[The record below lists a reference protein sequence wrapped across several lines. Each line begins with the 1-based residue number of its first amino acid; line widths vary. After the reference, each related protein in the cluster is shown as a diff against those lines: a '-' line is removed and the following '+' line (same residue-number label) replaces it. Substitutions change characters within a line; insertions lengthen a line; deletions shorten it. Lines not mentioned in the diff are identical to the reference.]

1 VICEKNST
9 FALVIELQR
18 HIEILLLNN
27 DCVIV
32 PGFGGFITHSIP
44 ARYEYRD
51 NCFLPP
57 LRTLGFNPQLQ
68 MNDSVLVQSY
78 VEAYDLSYPE
88 ALRRIEG
95 EVAELRQCLEDK
107 GRYTL
112 ENLGELTINQDG
124 NYEFSPCE
132 SGILS
137 PELYGL
143 GTVSFKTLKGGEIPQ
158 QQEILQQKQPQ
169 VITDEPVVS
178 NEPRLI
184 DFTDTS
190 DSDSAI
196 YIKMSWVRNAVA
208 VAAAVVA
215 FFFIATPVANSNLG
229 TEAMTHLQHSLLYKL
244 IPQDTTL
251 PDVDSFV
258 AKPVVEERTVARKEL
273 LETVKV
279 QKTTK
284 AGKTPEASEAKV
296 AETSAK
302 STNTTT
308 YCIIVASQVK
318 LANAEQYVEKL
329 KKEGYPNAYVLV
341 SHNVVRVVS
350 DEFSSEAEAYRTLNK
365 MSMQEEFYEAW
376 VYKKKPEV

>member
-1 VICEKNST
+1 MICEKNST

-44 ARYEYRD
+44 ARYEYHD

-169 VITDEPVVS
+169 VITDEPVVAVKFRIHPANVGRRS
-178 NEPRLI
+178 IQVAGEKRDGSLHAAEVRHNYGTKRRRN
-184 DFTDTS
+184 
-190 DSDSAI
+190 
-196 YIKMSWVRNAVA
+196 IK
-208 VAAAVVA
+208 
-215 FFFIATPVANSNLG
+215 IADL
-229 TEAMTHLQHSLLYKL
+229 
-244 IPQDTTL
+244 
-251 PDVDSFV
+251 
-258 AKPVVEERTVARKEL
+258 
-273 LETVKV
+273 
-279 QKTTK
+279 
-284 AGKTPEASEAKV
+284 
-296 AETSAK
+296 
-302 STNTTT
+302 
-308 YCIIVASQVK
+308 
-318 LANAEQYVEKL
+318 
-329 KKEGYPNAYVLV
+329 
-341 SHNVVRVVS
+341 
-350 DEFSSEAEAYRTLNK
+350 
-365 MSMQEEFYEAW
+365 
-376 VYKKKPEV
+376 